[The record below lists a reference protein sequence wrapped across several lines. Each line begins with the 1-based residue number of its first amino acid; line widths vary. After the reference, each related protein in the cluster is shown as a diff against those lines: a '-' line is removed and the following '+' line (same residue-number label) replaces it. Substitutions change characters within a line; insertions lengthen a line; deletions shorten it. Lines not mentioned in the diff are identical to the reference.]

1 MKGKEKAKEGAREGG
16 CREAGEWDH
25 PKGIINE
32 EAWMRWESQQT
43 AAWHQLVKTVEKH
56 YQCP

>member
-16 CREAGEWDH
+16 CGEAGEWDH